1 MRPIF
6 RHRPSP
12 AMVIA
17 CIALGIALGGT
28 SVAAVNALPRN
39 SVGTK
44 QIKNG
49 AVTKKKINKKTLTQ
63 LKGNRGPQGPQGA
76 PGAAG
81 AKGAQGIQGIQGPA
95 GPITGDL
102 PAGVTLRGTW
112 GGEGSASGAGDY
124 RGSTAMFGLRLP
136 ASPARHFIPDGG
148 VPPASCP
155 GTLTNPQAAPGHLCV
170 YQGSNI
176 SNQSTG
182 IDETNAG
189 TGRYGF
195 TFLIFALAAGNYWSY
210 GTWAVTAPATAGPA
224 AAPERAAPGAAG
236 TSSAK

>member
-1 MRPIF
+1 
-6 RHRPSP
+6 
-12 AMVIA
+12 MVVA
-17 CIALGIALGGT
+17 SIALGIALGGT
-28 SVAAVNALPRN
+28 SVAAIQALPKN

-49 AVTKKKINKKTLTQ
+49 AVTKKKINKKTLAQ
-63 LKGNRGPQGPQGA
+63 LRGNRGPQGPQGA
-76 PGAAG
+76 QGPPGAQ
-81 AKGAQGIQGIQGPA
+81 GAQGIQGIQGPA

-136 ASPARHFIPDGG
+136 ASPTRHFIPNGG

-170 YQGSNI
+170 YQGANI
-176 SNQSTG
+176 NNLSSTI

-195 TFLIFALAAGNYWSY
+195 TFLIFPAGAGNYWSY
-210 GTWAVTAPATAGPA
+210 GTWAVTAPAA
-224 AAPERAAPGAAG
+224 AAPATTPDRAAPGAAG